1 QLLDVVGL
9 RVLARALRIE
19 KLEAR
24 GGRAVITFTPGSPV
38 APDRLVAL
46 LRAQPKRLK
55 LVREFVLQAVIPTE
69 PWADVY
75 GGLVKLLRE
84 LLG

>member
-1 QLLDVVGL
+1 MVGL
-9 RVLARALRIE
+9 RVLTRALRIE

-24 GGRAVITFTPGSPV
+24 GVRALITFTPGTPV
-38 APDRLVAL
+38 APDRLLAL

-55 LVREFVLQAVIPTE
+55 LVREFLLQAVIPTE
-69 PWADVY
+69 PWPEGYAA
-75 GGLVKLLRE
+75 LARLLRE